1 MSFDGYGLKISSDG
15 LTVVDGNPLV
25 DVISGDVTV
34 YARASTTL
42 VGGTNQSQFEL
53 RVRHVLTGVPG
64 SAMGVASGLNADGT
78 QFAVSGQHT
87 QASQDTLAVVVA
99 KKKAVRLPGEQCKT
113 DVVWPSSCVLRSVFS
128 PVRRRICRRCV
139 CWILARNL

>member
-25 DVISGDVTV
+25 DVIAGDVTV
-34 YARASTTL
+34 YARASTAL

-64 SAMGVASGLNADGT
+64 GAMGVASGLNADGT
-78 QFAVSGQHT
+78 QFAVSGQHAHR
-87 QASQDTLAVVVA
+87 QKS
-99 KKKAVRLPGEQCKT
+99 
-113 DVVWPSSCVLRSVFS
+113 
-128 PVRRRICRRCV
+128 
-139 CWILARNL
+139 